1 METRTLLAIALSMLI
16 LVAFQQLYVKP
27 NQQRI
32 QKDLEAAHQV
42 KDGPSK
48 INAKLDSQ
56 ANSPVKPESEKS
68 TAQTSS
74 PLPKQEELA
83 EAPVNYEREPK
94 DIVVESDLLKVIVT
108 EKGGLLKHC
117 YLKKYRTSLEKDA
130 PLQDLVNVPINK
142 LPLAIKV
149 DGTSVDVNKLL
160 FQADKEALN
169 LSNANPK
176 GSLILRSVLSD
187 GTVITKKLDFTNN
200 TYWVDLKIS
209 ANKGQIIPKSV
220 LLRNMPYTA
229 DSRYVFA
236 GPSYFANNKLQ
247 EVKLKKAGD
256 THNYSGTLDWVAYG
270 DNYFMMAMIPIV
282 PNSLWNLL
290 IEKKD
295 DKGFTVIDLSTQKNE
310 NILPLGLY
318 LGPKEIDQ
326 LNAMG
331 HNLSK
336 AINFGWF
343 DPLAKPVLYLLKFIY
358 RYTGNYGVAIIIVTI
373 LIKIVFWPLAQK
385 SAKSMKT
392 MQKIQPKLKKLKEK
406 YGDDKERMNR
416 ELMQLYKTYKVNP
429 MSGCL
434 PMLVQIPVFFALY
447 KVLLQAIELRHA
459 PFALWIKDLSAPDR
473 LMIPG
478 VEIPYLGGIPVLT
491 ILMGASM
498 YLQQKM
504 SPTSMDPSQAKMM
517 QFLPIVFTFLFINFP
532 SGLVLYWLVNNLL
545 SIAQQYYVNKFSD

>member
-1 METRTLLAIALSMLI
+1 METRTLLAIALSMLV

-27 NQQRI
+27 QQ
-32 QKDLEAAHQV
+32 QKAKAGSSSTQQLEAAAKKSQPDNSKAAIQSPATKPAV
-42 KDGPSK
+42 KEKEVVSK
-48 INAKLDSQ
+48 PAVI
-56 ANSPVKPESEKS
+56 SPPPI
-68 TAQTSS
+68 Q
-74 PLPKQEELA
+74 PG
-83 EAPVNYEREPK
+83 REPK
-94 DIVVESDLLKVIVT
+94 DIVIESDLIKAVIT
-108 EKGGLLKHC
+108 ERGGLLKHC
-117 YLKKYRTSLEKDA
+117 YLKKYRVSIEKDS
-130 PLQDLVNVPINK
+130 PLQDLVNVPPNM

-149 DGTSVDVNKLL
+149 AGSPIDVNSLLFVADQEKISLTPSEPTASLTLKARLQDGTIV
-160 FQADKEALN
+160 A
-169 LSNANPK
+169 
-176 GSLILRSVLSD
+176 
-187 GTVITKKLDFTNN
+187 KKFTFTNN
-200 TYWVDLKIS
+200 SYWVQAEITSSKDQLVPNGMI
-209 ANKGQIIPKSV
+209 
-220 LLRNMPYTA
+220 LHNMPYTES
-229 DSRYVFA
+229 SRYVFS
-236 GPSYFANNKLQ
+236 GPSYYANNKLQ
-247 EVKLKKAGD
+247 EIKLKNAGEKH
-256 THNYSGTLDWVAYG
+256 TYTGSLDWVAYG
-270 DNYFMMAMIPIV
+270 DNYFMMAMIPTV
-282 PNSLWNLL
+282 ENSLWDLL
-290 IEKKD
+290 IEKKN
-295 DKGFTVIDLSTQKNE
+295 DKGLTSIDLSSKEDRNTFE
-310 NILPLGLY
+310 MGLY

-343 DPLAKPVLYLLKFIY
+343 DPVAKPLLYLLKFIY

-459 PFALWIKDLSAPDR
+459 PFALWINDLSAPDR